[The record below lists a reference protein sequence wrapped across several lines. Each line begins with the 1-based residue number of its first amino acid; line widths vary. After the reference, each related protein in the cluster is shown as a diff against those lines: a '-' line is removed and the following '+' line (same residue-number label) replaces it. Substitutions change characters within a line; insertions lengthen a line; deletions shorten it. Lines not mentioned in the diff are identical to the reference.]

1 MISMGPEMCVHNLT
15 MKVVARALTQKR
27 TTEKALHK
35 IRLMRK
41 RNIIFVFF
49 LFAIS
54 HFGRR
59 KFEGDPMVEY
69 EVNPNPKALTT
80 SRQTS

>member
-59 KFEGDPMVEY
+59 KFEG
-69 EVNPNPKALTT
+69 NPLVDYKFQP
-80 SRQTS
+80 

>member
-1 MISMGPEMCVHNLT
+1 MVSEMCVHNST
-15 MKVVARALTQKR
+15 MKFEVRVLTQKR
-27 TTEKALHK
+27 TTEKTLTFK
-35 IRLMRK
+35 PLMCI

-59 KFEGDPMVEY
+59 KFEGDPMIEY
-69 EVNPNPKALTT
+69 DVNP
-80 SRQTS
+80 SF